1 MIAKMIPELRKI
13 TEDLQK
19 SGKDHQ
25 IGREDRLDKSRG
37 LLEDQ
42 DLRRVV
48 KELQMTG
55 TEDLPKE
62 KRDLQRNQI
71 VVTRQATIIK
81 DIAKIVDVKLKLAER
96 RLILTIM
103 ICKEETH
110 QIPQDPTLIYLLG
123 LKLTQLQGHL

>member
-1 MIAKMIPELRKI
+1 MIVKKIPELQKI

-42 DLRRVV
+42 DLLRVV

-96 RLILTIM
+96 RLILIIM

-110 QIPQDPTLIYLLG
+110 
-123 LKLTQLQGHL
+123 